1 MLDSLL
7 HEAYDLADSLG
18 RNETLLDNVRL
29 VLVHVYVPAMA
40 SLLALTA
47 AAVLMSLTPLRAR
60 LGAIPAR
67 AWTRALLLFNVAL
80 ALRLFW
86 APHMPQVYLDE
97 ISFLNTSDNM
107 ARHDL
112 NLLSTVNEV
121 SGALFHPCPA
131 GWQFLISRAYKIV
144 GVRPEV
150 AFTLAAVMSALSV
163 LLLFLVLF
171 EMTGRTGIGLWG
183 ALFLTVLPVHL
194 RLSGSAALETPSL
207 FFLLATL
214 YSLLVWRATR
224 ARSMLLLAATC
235 FSWFANTRMEN
246 TFALGPLLLIYAVVL
261 WPREARTRTDLAV
274 AIGCG
279 LVAVGFSL
287 PALLA
292 DFYGVATRF
301 YFFYQSQKVTET
313 QIVSNWQGNVPY
325 WFDNVFHPMMLTMLA
340 LIAVVGAMRRVHRRR
355 DIIFWLA
362 WTLALVGFY
371 TMNPSCDFALRHT
384 LDSWRT
390 ALHPALGVIILAAIG
405 TQMIIDTAARPV
417 MRRAATLTIALA
429 ACLTPW
435 LFRDF
440 IFMRHTWMLQW
451 DAMAQMRT
459 ELPSDAFLL
468 VYDHSTSLSPN
479 SPGLAYQLAL
489 TTGTVPHYFIFA
501 ETSDPAT
508 QQAPPQIVGDVG
520 RWKVEKRKMFLYHLD
535 AGRVQDS
542 HDLFKMQALFAMR
555 PVGGLSMRANHAT
568 FSLWRIDGAAPRPQA
583 PPTRKAR

>member
-7 HEAYDLADSLG
+7 HQAYDMADQLG
-18 RNETLLDNVRL
+18 RNETLLDNVRV
-29 VLVHVYVPAMA
+29 VLVNAYVPAMA
-40 SLLALTA
+40 SLLALTT
-47 AAVLMSLTPLRAR
+47 AAVVLSLAPLRAR

-80 ALRLFW
+80 SLRLFW

-107 ARHDL
+107 ARNDL

-121 SGALFHPCPA
+121 SGAIFHSCPA
-131 GWQFLISRAYKIV
+131 GWQFLISRAYKIT
-144 GVRPEV
+144 GIHPEV
-150 AFTLAAVMSALSV
+150 AFTLAAVLSALSV

-183 ALFLTVLPVHL
+183 ALFLTVLPIHL
-194 RLSGSAALETPSL
+194 RLAGSAALETPSL

-214 YSLLVWRATR
+214 YAMLVWRATR
-224 ARSMLLLAATC
+224 ARATLLLAASA
-235 FSWFANTRMEN
+235 FAWFANMRMEN
-246 TFALGPLLLIYAVVL
+246 AFALGPLLLMYLVAL
-261 WPREARTRTDLAV
+261 WPREARTRKDLAV
-274 AIGCG
+274 AMGCG

-287 PALLA
+287 PALLS

-301 YFFYQSQKVTET
+301 YFFYQSQKVTEA
-313 QIVSNWQGNVPY
+313 QIASNWQGNLPY

-340 LIAVVGAMRRVHRRR
+340 LIAVVGAMRRIHRRR
-355 DIIFWLA
+355 DIFFWLL
-362 WTLALVGFY
+362 WTVALVIFY
-371 TMNPSCDFALRHT
+371 TMNPSCDFSLRHT

-405 TQMIIDTAARPV
+405 TQMIVDSAARPV
-417 MRRAATLTIALA
+417 IRHVATLTVALA
-429 ACLTPW
+429 AFLTPW

-440 IFMRHTWMLQW
+440 IFMRHSWMLQW
-451 DAMAQMRT
+451 DAMALMRP
-459 ELPSDAFLL
+459 ELPPDAFLL

-489 TTGTVPHYFIFA
+489 TTGTVPHYFIFP
-501 ETSDPAT
+501 ETSDGAAKEP
-508 QQAPPQIVGDVG
+508 PPQIVGDVG
-520 RWKVEKRKMFLYHLD
+520 RWKVEKRKLFLYHLD
-535 AGRVQDS
+535 AGRIQDS
-542 HDLFKMQALFAMR
+542 HDLFKMQTLFAMR

-568 FSLWRIDGAAPRPQA
+568 FSLWRIDDAKPRA
-583 PPTRKAR
+583 EEPPVRKAR